1 VVWVVENERQI
12 MKQQGMS
19 LIEVMVAVAILATG
33 LLGLG
38 ALQTR
43 SIMFNQSAHYRSIAA
58 DLASDLADRI
68 RANRNPVQSWDSV
81 LAGATADFPLPPNF
95 AKCPQNNT
103 PDVAPVCTT
112 QDAGR
117 QTYRVQSEMTEWNT
131 NLRSQMRNL
140 NATYTLVSSNADN
153 GFYRY
158 VLTIQWL
165 DDRSAGT
172 NSSYVAVIE

>member
-1 VVWVVENERQI
+1 

-19 LIEVMVAVAILATG
+19 LVEVLVAVAILATG

-38 ALQTR
+38 ALQAK
-43 SIMFNQSAHYRSIAA
+43 SVMFNQSAYYRSVAA

-68 RANRNPVQSWDSV
+68 RANRNQFRGWDSSV
-81 LAGATADFPLPPNF
+81 ASTVPVDFPLPPDF
-95 AKCPQNNT
+95 SKCPQSSARDT
-103 PDVAPVCTT
+103 APVCGDQGTH
-112 QDAGR
+112 QA
-117 QTYRVQSEMTEWNT
+117 YMVQSEMTAWNT
-131 NLRSQMRNL
+131 NLRNL
-140 NATYTLVSSNADN
+140 MQNLDAGYTLVSSDAGN

-158 VLTIQWL
+158 VLTITWL